1 MRQFYSFLLVS
12 LISLQFAFAQSA
24 ETATVY
30 FSRTGFQ
37 GSAINVHV
45 FHDNEYLGHIIGKNY
60 LKAEVPAGEQ
70 IFHGIFALGN
80 LTGSIKMDLEAG
92 ETYYVIGSIKTFSK
106 KYQLTDV
113 TKDPGLLSKA
123 KGKIEKG
130 GLVIAT
136 PQEKVEYESKFG
148 EQLALLVEEWGNSET
163 LKNETLDI
171 GGAQEAAILA
181 ARITPPED
189 MVTVYIAHVGTVA
202 DYIELPVFLG
212 DQYIGSIKGNQTINY
227 KTEPGNLSFTGIYSE
242 VNFAS
247 MVNIMAEPGGTYYLQ
262 ADLNGGAYKMEA
274 TPEGK
279 LTHYFFTEVTGDK
292 SKEQQIDKLIRK
304 NRVVSFTDA
313 KKADLENTYGPLIHA
328 TGNPGSVASSYIA
341 DATAGPVTG
350 DPAPGYSPTTTT
362 TNVDFPANKRE
373 LALQE
378 ILDAKN
384 NNASANSSNSKVTKG
399 NSVIEGEETGKV
411 RNSEDNTEAGL
422 KYRRSSLYTMMIN
435 DTDRQ
440 HFGVI
445 RDAFGNFELSE
456 KFNDHNIGPY
466 LIDAEGGE
474 KDQAEV
480 ITAYLNENGVA
491 RDLVA
496 KWFNRNEKGEF
507 DMNLVAER
515 GSYNASDLDVM
526 VANDSKRGNALLADA
541 GEELIGNTFIIVN
554 DYKYVNKEE
563 VAKKASGILNIV
575 SDVASIAGYD
585 EVALI
590 ADATNL
596 GASVMGKGYVVKTTS
611 YLYRLVWN
619 EEVAGEFYSKLWID
633 SRNYDPAKKEAFDT
647 SELFKLKLV
656 GSESAWAD
664 LQSTAFTKKSDED
677 LIRIAT
683 VKATNKGISKL
694 QRKFE
699 EFRTKSPL
707 LSGDPIAAK
716 IGLKEGLEKGDKF
729 EVLEQVIDQDG
740 RTSYK
745 RIGKI
750 KVDPNNIWDNTF
762 FSDESEEAS
771 VSEEEYT
778 LFKGSEGKYY
788 SGMLIRQIN

>member
-1 MRQFYSFLLVS
+1 MRHIYSFLLVLLFS
-12 LISLQFAFAQSA
+12 IQFGFAQSA
-24 ETATVY
+24 EHATVY
-30 FSRTGFQ
+30 LTRLGLQ
-37 GSAINVHV
+37 GAAVDMHI
-45 FHDNEYLGHIIGKNY
+45 FHGGEYLGAIRGSDVIKVD
-60 LKAEVPAGEQ
+60 VP
-70 IFHGIFALGN
+70 
-80 LTGSIKMDLEAG
+80 T
-92 ETYYVIGSIKTFSK
+92 
-106 KYQLTDV
+106 
-113 TKDPGLLSKA
+113 
-123 KGKIEKG
+123 
-130 GLVIAT
+130 
-136 PQEKVEYESKFG
+136 G
-148 EQLALLVEEWGNSET
+148 EQLFQGIFSMGPLVSNLEINAEAGKEYYIAGKADGVMTAVGLHNVTHDSKN
-163 LKNETLDI
+163 LKRVKRKVLKGDLVTVSSFEKDEYENKFSDHLPEKEIRLANKIDI
-171 GGAQEAAILA
+171 ASAQEAAIEA
-181 ARITPPED
+181 AKFTSPED
-189 MVTVYIAHVGTVA
+189 MVTVHFAHVGTVA
-202 DYIELPVFLG
+202 DYIELPVFHNTN
-212 DQYIGSIKGNQTINY
+212 YIGSIKGNQTVTY
-227 KTEPGNLSFTGIYSE
+227 KAEPGNLTFTGVYTE

-247 MVNIMAEPGGTYYLQ
+247 TVNVEADPGKTYYLQ

-279 LTHYFFTEVTGDK
+279 LTHYFLTNVTGESGK
-292 SKEQQIDKLIRK
+292 QSQIDKLVKKKRS
-304 NRVVSFTDA
+304 VDFSDA
-313 KKADLENTYGPLIHA
+313 QKKDLERTYGELVQTTMQGP
-328 TGNPGSVASSYIA
+328 TTTNYIA
-341 DATAGPVTG
+341 DATAGPSTTG
-350 DPAPGYSPTTTT
+350 ATSYIPA
-362 TNVDFPANKRE
+362 TNTSTSSTANSTSEFGLNKRE
-373 LALQE
+373 LALRE
-378 ILDAKN
+378 ILEKKD
-384 NNASANSSNSKVTKG
+384 NSSDSSEVSEGTETY
-399 NSVIEGEETGKV
+399 SVIEEEGKV
-411 RNSEDNTEAGL
+411 EKVRHSEDNTEAGL
-422 KYRRSSLYTMMIN
+422 KYRRSSLYTLMIN

-474 KDQAEV
+474 KDQSDV
-480 ITAYLNENGVA
+480 ITAYLNENGVG

-507 DMNLVAER
+507 NMDLVAAR

-526 VANDSKRGNALLADA
+526 IANDSKRGAALLADA

-563 VAKKASGILNIV
+563 IASKASGVLSFV

-585 EVALI
+585 EVALV

-619 EEVAGEFYSKLWID
+619 EDVAGQFYSNLWMD
-633 SRNYDPAKKEAFDT
+633 SRNYDPAKKEAFESSD
-647 SELFKLKLV
+647 LFKLKLV

-664 LQSTAFTKKSDED
+664 LQSTAFTKKSDQD

-707 LSGDPIAAK
+707 LSGDPITAK

-729 EVLEQVIDQDG
+729 EVLEQVIDKDG

-745 RIGKI
+745 RVGKI
-750 KVDPNNIWDNTF
+750 KVDHNHIWDNTF
-762 FSDESEEAS
+762 LSEETDETT
-771 VSEEEYT
+771 VSEEEFT
-778 LFKGSEGKYY
+778 RFKGKEGKYY